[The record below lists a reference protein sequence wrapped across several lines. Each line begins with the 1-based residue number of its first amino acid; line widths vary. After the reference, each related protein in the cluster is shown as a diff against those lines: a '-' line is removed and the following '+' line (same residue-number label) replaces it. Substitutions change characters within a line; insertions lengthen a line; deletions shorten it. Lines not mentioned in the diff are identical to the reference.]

1 MKKLTIPFI
10 LFSLIGILYSL
21 SSMGQTSG
29 SELNSIA
36 SGSNLGS
43 NRENT
48 TGYTKG
54 HESTETNMLTAR
66 LQKKFSKI
74 YPQAN
79 SSKWI
84 KLDNCFGVSFIS
96 NGQKTTAV
104 FQENGKLNYAVTDLK
119 NENIPAGL
127 QQIIKKDYDGLSILN
142 AIEINDNGNIVHQV
156 ILENS
161 SSYIT
166 LKASGDEI
174 EVIKT
179 KNASADKPKP

>member
-1 MKKLTIPFI
+1 MKKQINPFI
-10 LFSLIGILYSL
+10 LFSLIGICYSL
-21 SSMGQTSG
+21 SSMGQTSTG
-29 SELNSIA
+29 ELSGIA
-36 SGSNLGS
+36 SGSHSGTHLDNK
-43 NRENT
+43 
-48 TGYTKG
+48 TGYTRD
-54 HESTETNMLTAR
+54 HESTEINLLTTR
-66 LQKKFSKI
+66 LQKRFSKI
-74 YPQAN
+74 YPEAN

-104 FQENGKLNYAVTDLK
+104 FYENGKLNYAVTDLK

-166 LKASGDEI
+166 LKASGDEL